1 MNSMS
6 MGPMLHFM
14 CCEVSS
20 LTRSHAVWAT
30 MSVNKVFYK
39 SMDGG
44 LGRSIVCRGGKSISR
59 VSLPIRTKHCHLHDG
74 SGPTQ

>member
-30 MSVNKVFYK
+30 VTENKVFYK
-39 SMDGG
+39 STDGG
-44 LGRSIVCRGGKSISR
+44 LGRSIVCRGGESISR
-59 VSLPIRTKHCHLHDG
+59 VSLPLKTEQSLA
-74 SGPTQ
+74 